1 MGVGAAL
8 VGCTGDREQ
17 AIRTLLNP
25 PVAPS
30 TIAGIREH
38 DTSHAHASRPL
49 EVALIVTQL
58 TAGAGG
64 VALRGA
70 VSLDPRRYRTT
81 IFTSE
86 GSSMIALAEDSGLE
100 VVRLRH
106 MAGGRGVYLGGDTH
120 GFRELTAHLR
130 SRRFDLV
137 HTHSAKAGTLGR
149 LAARRTNVPAIVH
162 TFHGF
167 PFHDFQPAVVR
178 RGLLAAERRLARF
191 TDYFLTA
198 GTMVAAD
205 AIRLG
210 LAPPE
215 RIRTIDVPVQD
226 DIPAVTEP
234 RRRYA
239 RDLMGVPQGA
249 TVVGTAARVTG
260 QKAPLDMVRAI
271 ELLRRPDVYMVWIGD
286 GDLRAK
292 TERAVARA
300 GLEDRFLLLGER
312 IDVPTLLPGLDVFVL
327 PSLYE
332 GLPCAL
338 VEAMTCGIP
347 VVATAVNS
355 VPEIVMP
362 GRTGLLAPP
371 GAPRQLARA
380 IGFMLDFPDAASE
393 MAQAAR
399 ARIGDAFQP
408 DVHGR
413 ELAGVYSLA
422 VRFGELRS
430 CKRATV
436 TAPA

>member
-1 MGVGAAL
+1 
-8 VGCTGDREQ
+8 
-17 AIRTLLNP
+17 
-25 PVAPS
+25 
-30 TIAGIREH
+30 
-38 DTSHAHASRPL
+38 
-49 EVALIVTQL
+49 
-58 TAGAGG
+58 
-64 VALRGA
+64 
-70 VSLDPRRYRTT
+70 
-81 IFTSE
+81 
-86 GSSMIALAEDSGLE
+86 MIALAEDSGLE

-106 MAGGRGVYLGGDTH
+106 MSGGRGVYLGGDTH
-120 GFRELTAHLR
+120 GLRELTAHLR

-149 LAARRTNVPAIVH
+149 LAARWTSAPAIVH

-167 PFHDFQPAVVR
+167 PFHEFQPVVVR

-198 GTMVAAD
+198 GTMVAAE

-210 LAPPE
+210 LAAPE

-226 DIPAVTEP
+226 DIPAATEA
-234 RRRYA
+234 RRRSA
-239 RDLMGVPQGA
+239 RELMGVPHGA

-260 QKAPLDMVRAI
+260 QKAPLDMVKAI

-292 TERAVARA
+292 TERAVRRA
-300 GLEDRFLLLGER
+300 GLEHRFLILGER
-312 IDVPTLLPGLDVFVL
+312 TDVPELLPGLDVFVL

-362 GRTGLLAPP
+362 GRTGLLVPP
-371 GAPRQLARA
+371 GDPHQLARA
-380 IGFMLDFPDAASE
+380 VGFMLDFPDAAAE
-393 MAQAAR
+393 MADAAR

-408 DVHGR
+408 AAHGR

-422 VRFGELRS
+422 VRFGQLRTG
-430 CKRATV
+430 KRAT
-436 TAPA
+436 AKASA